1 MIAYRR
7 LNGLQEPPTRQQ
19 DATVRPSAEVRG
31 PAIGLISKRF
41 ERRFRLWAASGQA
54 ALESSKVLVISASAT
69 STSILKNLVLPGIGQ
84 FTIIDDKAVTPEDA
98 GNNFF
103 LNGHHSIGKSRAEEA
118 VGCLRELNDGVEG
131 ISDTSNFEQ
140 RFNSDPSFL
149 AAYTIVIAHNLH
161 PTLLDKVAEFLWTD
175 PSLPTL
181 IVVRSAGFL
190 AEFFIQFHEHH
201 GEPYI
206 RPYMRTFLP
215 IFMV

>member
-1 MIAYRR
+1 VI
-7 LNGLQEPPTRQQ
+7 
-19 DATVRPSAEVRG
+19 D
-31 PAIGLISKRF
+31 LISKRF
-41 ERRFRLWAASGQA
+41 ERRPRLWAASGQA

-84 FTIIDDKAVTPEDA
+84 FTLIDDKAVTPEDA

-103 LNGHHSIGKSRAEEA
+103 LNGHHSIGKPRAEEA
-118 VGCLRELNDGVEG
+118 VACLRELNDGVEG

-149 AAYTIVIAHNLH
+149 TAYTIVIAHNLH

-201 GEPYI
+201 SKSDI
-206 RPYMRTFLP
+206 RPYMRVFLP
-215 IFMV
+215 ISVV

>member
-1 MIAYRR
+1 
-7 LNGLQEPPTRQQ
+7 
-19 DATVRPSAEVRG
+19 
-31 PAIGLISKRF
+31 
-41 ERRFRLWAASGQA
+41 LWAASGQA

-118 VGCLRELNDGVEG
+118 VACLCELNDGVEG

-161 PTLLDKVAEFLWTD
+161 STLLDKVAEFLWTD

-181 IVVRSAGFL
+181 ITVQSAGYM

-201 GEPYI
+201 GGSDIQSYAHVFI
-206 RPYMRTFLP
+206 
-215 IFMV
+215 

>member
-1 MIAYRR
+1 
-7 LNGLQEPPTRQQ
+7 
-19 DATVRPSAEVRG
+19 VRG
-31 PAIGLISKRF
+31 SAIGLISDRF

-84 FTIIDDKAVTPEDA
+84 FTIIDDKATTPEDA

-103 LNGHHSIGKSRAEEA
+103 LNGHHSIGKLRAEEA
-118 VGCLRELNDGVEG
+118 VACLRELNDGVEG
-131 ISDTSNFEQ
+131 ISDTSNFER
-140 RFNSDPSFL
+140 RFNADPSFL

-175 PSLPTL
+175 PLLPTL

-201 GEPYI
+201 GGSEI
-206 RPYMRTFLP
+206 QSYMHIFSSTFSYRVSLRKHA
-215 IFMV
+215 ITSD